1 MQFETWANT
10 QFYITFLAF
19 VMLCLLHTTHL
30 RLAISRIVVSFAYAD
45 GKCLCIKRKGSFHQY
60 FSIYVRLFYLSC
72 IFVKFVSL
80 NTNVDA
86 FSSIRATWSEHRY
99 IGASRFS
106 GLKQVWRL
114 WRPTVPRKQILN
126 APLGANSS
134 QENGHDDNPNDHA
147 RD

>member
-30 RLAISRIVVSFAYAD
+30 RLAIFRIVVSFTYAD

-60 FSIYVRLFYLSC
+60 FYLSIYVRLFYFSC

-80 NTNVDA
+80 NINVDA
-86 FSSIRATWSEHRY
+86 FSSIRATRSERLY

-106 GLKQVWRL
+106 WLKQVRRL
-114 WRPTVPRKQILN
+114 WGPTVPRKQILK
-126 APLGANSS
+126 APLGANSG
-134 QENGHDDNPNDHA
+134 QRVEKEADA
-147 RD
+147 KYI